1 MNSRKP
7 VVKRVIAVLLTIT
20 LVMCLLPANNIVQA
34 KSQKVK
40 LSKKNIT
47 VMIGKKKTVKLKK
60 AKKKV
65 KWKIVAG
72 KKNISIKKK
81 GKLKNKLIVKGK
93 KVGKAK
99 IKAICGKKKYTLKVV
114 VKKKKI
120 QKPTTKPG
128 ESVSTNNSEVPTT
141 TAKEPEVTTT
151 EKAPEVTTTAKEPE
165 ATTTEKAPEVTTT
178 AKEPEATTTEK
189 APEVTTTVK
198 TPEVTT
204 TVKEPE
210 TTTKEFYQEPETEQ
224 NPKNV
229 KVDTYFNKVD
239 TASSTKVSTSASEG
253 IENLFDGNKNT
264 KMCTMDGFPL
274 RISWQMDR
282 ATVLKKYTLTT
293 ANDAATYSYRNP
305 KQWHLYGSNNGTSW
319 TQIDTVTDSGIEA
332 KNLQDYTYETDIQE
346 SYQYYLLQIESNGT
360 NYYGFQ
366 LAEMSLYGDV
376 SDANYEI
383 GEDLSSHFESV
394 YAAGTTVNGYSGEGV
409 ENLFDGN
416 TSTKFF
422 DNKKEFSISW
432 KMKQPTTVYGYSLT
446 TANDN
451 EQYKGRNPKSW
462 ILYGSKDGNNWE
474 TIDVV
479 NDSGMED
486 KNFKTYN
493 YTVDK
498 VGTYQYYKLDV
509 QAIYGSGCQISGISM
524 KGATVSP
531 SKYDILFTGDW
542 KDVTV
547 DGYLEELTKLFYNS
561 YPRLYQRWGNGTEP
575 TTITFKADNNYDGVA
590 YCQGTTVCVSTAY
603 ANSHP
608 TDIGFF
614 SHEITHSVQQYSGK
628 LNYGDDVAWWTENMA
643 NYGGFRYFH
652 WSNPK
657 YVQVYEATDTSLQDW
672 GYEQYGNNKWFF
684 AYMDSKYPTRKNADG
699 TLKLGLI
706 DSINKLIK
714 DNNTGSTYTD
724 DPYNVTTPFNK
735 VVKDITGYDC
745 IESLRKKYVE
755 ELKVGTWTFK
765 GFGDY
770 EDNWLTENI
779 EGIANPEYPMVGE
792 KIHGNKTAA
801 KLSNVINDDTN
812 LCLGAKVFD
821 CSGFTNDSENASM
834 LIDGKLG
841 TKWCATSSDV
851 TNGQYKLNG
860 VKHWIQIDLGS
871 EKEFNTY
878 TLYNTQSKEGFGNA
892 TEWEILTSND
902 GQNWTSVDYQNNNN
916 NASGSYNIGT
926 QKARYVMIK
935 VFTPDNGVGT
945 LRLYDFQL
953 YNK

>member
-1 MNSRKP
+1 
-7 VVKRVIAVLLTIT
+7 
-20 LVMCLLPANNIVQA
+20 
-34 KSQKVK
+34 
-40 LSKKNIT
+40 
-47 VMIGKKKTVKLKK
+47 MIGNKKTVKLKK

-93 KVGKAK
+93 KVG
-99 IKAICGKKKYTLKVV
+99 
-114 VKKKKI
+114 
-120 QKPTTKPG
+120 
-128 ESVSTNNSEVPTT
+128 
-141 TAKEPEVTTT
+141 
-151 EKAPEVTTTAKEPE
+151 
-165 ATTTEKAPEVTTT
+165 
-178 AKEPEATTTEK
+178 
-189 APEVTTTVK
+189 
-198 TPEVTT
+198 
-204 TVKEPE
+204 
-210 TTTKEFYQEPETEQ
+210 
-224 NPKNV
+224 
-229 KVDTYFNKVD
+229 
-239 TASSTKVSTSASEG
+239 
-253 IENLFDGNKNT
+253 
-264 KMCTMDGFPL
+264 
-274 RISWQMDR
+274 
-282 ATVLKKYTLTT
+282 
-293 ANDAATYSYRNP
+293 
-305 KQWHLYGSNNGTSW
+305 
-319 TQIDTVTDSGIEA
+319 
-332 KNLQDYTYETDIQE
+332 
-346 SYQYYLLQIESNGT
+346 
-360 NYYGFQ
+360 
-366 LAEMSLYGDV
+366 
-376 SDANYEI
+376 
-383 GEDLSSHFESV
+383 
-394 YAAGTTVNGYSGEGV
+394 
-409 ENLFDGN
+409 
-416 TSTKFF
+416 
-422 DNKKEFSISW
+422 
-432 KMKQPTTVYGYSLT
+432 
-446 TANDN
+446 
-451 EQYKGRNPKSW
+451 
-462 ILYGSKDGNNWE
+462 
-474 TIDVV
+474 
-479 NDSGMED
+479 
-486 KNFKTYN
+486 
-493 YTVDK
+493 
-498 VGTYQYYKLDV
+498 TYQYYKLDV
-509 QAIYGSGCQISGISM
+509 QAIYGSGCQISEISM
-524 KGATVSP
+524 KGATVCP

-657 YVQVYEATDTSLQDW
+657 YVQIYEATDTSLQDW
-672 GYEQYGNNKWFF
+672 GYQQYGNNKWFF

-714 DNNTGSTYTD
+714 DNNTGSNYTD

-755 ELKVGTWTFK
+755 ELKAGTWTFK

-841 TKWCATSSDV
+841 TKWCATSSNV
-851 TNGQYKLNG
+851 TKGQYKLNG

-892 TEWEILTSND
+892 TEWEILTSNY
-902 GQNWTSVDYQNNNN
+902 GQR
-916 NASGSYNIGT
+916 NIL
-926 QKARYVMIK
+926 QIS
-935 VFTPDNGVGT
+935 
-945 LRLYDFQL
+945 RLHNL
-953 YNK
+953 T